1 MSAAKVTSNGGA
13 GSKKEQFMVKRL
25 VSQMTHGGFNG
36 VIWHHKL
43 IPEVRS
49 QLYVISYQH
58 SDKGSRIFAGFDS
71 VASIYRYIMKFQP
84 RLRSFYEMIK
94 GENMSKLRFDIDSQ
108 SHHKI
113 IYEADKKR
121 YKIDRQDVLEELL
134 LVLVGVYD
142 LDLEED
148 VRICSSCVYPKIS
161 YHVTVNK
168 VVGSATC
175 LKKAYYD
182 IKSKMSEYYADF
194 LDSSIYKDN
203 QNFRLLHCSKL
214 MTDRQK
220 KVLEEFNTPDISY
233 TLSRKKTP
241 EQRDLYDFRE
251 NLCTFIS
258 GKDLIKLVEPH
269 KPTKQFDESIEMPI
283 GIDELADLVVD
294 FGPYK
299 IGDVNMPFISLRHG
313 EPGKCKVC
321 KKTRGNSKCADCK
334 DFNVCKVCN
343 VIHGSENPYLLVV
356 PGAILFECRRS
367 EDHVGK
373 ITYQNFWKDPN
384 YDPDSDIAEMF
395 SDMYDTQDLAMSHQ
409 QDKVSPAKQAAVAV
423 KKDLTKQA
431 MTLSAWDITTARKL
445 CDGEIQMEL

>member
-1 MSAAKVTSNGGA
+1 MSVSKVTGNSSA

-25 VSQMTHGGFNG
+25 VQQMTKGGFNG
-36 VIWHHKL
+36 VVWYHKL
-43 IPEVRS
+43 TPEVRS
-49 QLYVISYQH
+49 QLYVVSYQH

-71 VASIYRYIMKFQP
+71 VASMYRYVMKFQP

-108 SHHKI
+108 SHHKT
-113 IYEADKKR
+113 IYEADKKC
-121 YKIDRQDVLEELL
+121 YKTDLQNVLEELL
-134 LVLVGVYD
+134 LALVGTYD

-161 YHVTVNK
+161 YHVVVNR

-182 IKSKMSEYYADF
+182 IKSKMSEYYAEF

-220 KVLEEFNTPDISY
+220 KVLEEFVAPDISY
-233 TLSRKKTP
+233 TLHRKKTP

-258 GKDLIKLVEPH
+258 SKDLIKLVEPH
-269 KPTKQFDESIEMPI
+269 KPAKTFDQVVELPM
-283 GIDELADLVVD
+283 GIDELADLVAD

-299 IGDVNMPFISLRHG
+299 IGDVGMPFISLRRG
-313 EPGKCKVC
+313 ELGRCNVC
-321 KKTRGNSKCADCK
+321 KKTRGNAKCQDCK
-334 DFNVCKVCN
+334 NFGVCKVCN
-343 VIHGSENPYLLVV
+343 VIHDSENPFLLVV

-373 ITYQNFWKDPN
+373 VTYQNFWKDPN

-395 SDMYDTQDLAMSHQ
+395 SDMYDKEDLTILAE
-409 QDKVSPAKQAAVAV
+409 PNAAKQVATAA
-423 KKDLTKQA
+423 KKSLTKQA
-431 MTLSAWDITTARKL
+431 MTLSAWDINTARKL